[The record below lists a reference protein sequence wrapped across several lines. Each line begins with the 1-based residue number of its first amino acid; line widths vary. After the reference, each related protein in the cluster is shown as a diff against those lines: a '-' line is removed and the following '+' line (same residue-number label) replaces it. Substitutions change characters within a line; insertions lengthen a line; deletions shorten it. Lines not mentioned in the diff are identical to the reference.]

1 MSGNRAAGRE
11 ASGYENRTMEDTVL
25 GRKFAL
31 QHRPGFTL
39 IEMLVV
45 LGIIALLAAITFP
58 VLAHVREKGRQS
70 ACASNLHQL
79 GLAIEIYIQD
89 NDERHPSAIAVPPY
103 AGLPSFQDPTG
114 WAGRVYPYVKS
125 APVFHCPTD
134 PAAGVAETPPRVPVS
149 YALNSNL
156 VGTSQAILAAPSH
169 TVLLFEVADDQAAIT
184 LPDEGGNRVPQNS
197 AAGNGLNG
205 ALLNLTGNGSVRIDG
220 AVYAT
225 GLMDNGGD
233 GSLLPFN
240 QYPEQVGRH
249 SGGSNFLAADGH
261 VTWRKGSEVSAG
273 LSAFASTNA
282 QAATGCGPGSR
293 GGAPC
298 AEGTAAGTHTLT
310 FSVL

>member
-1 MSGNRAAGRE
+1 M
-11 ASGYENRTMEDTVL
+11 L
-25 GRKFAL
+25 GRSFPR
-31 QHRPGFTL
+31 QHRLGFTL

-79 GLAIEIYIQD
+79 GLAIEAYTQE
-89 NDERHPSAIAVPPY
+89 NDERHPSATAVSPY
-103 AGLPSFQDPTG
+103 AGLPSFQTTSG
-114 WAGRVYPYVKS
+114 WAGRIYPYVNS

-134 PAAGVAETPPRVPVS
+134 PTASAAETPPRVPVS
-149 YALNSNL
+149 YALNLNL
-156 VGTSQAILAAPSH
+156 ADNSQAALTAPSH

-184 LPDEGGNRVPQNS
+184 LPNEGDDRAPQNS

-205 ALLNLTGNGSVRIDG
+205 ALLNLTGNGNVSING

-225 GLMDNGGD
+225 GLMDNHGD

-240 QYPEQVGRH
+240 QYPEQDGRH

-261 VTWRKGSEVSAG
+261 VAWKRGSQVSAG
-273 LSAFASTNA
+273 TNALASTNA
-282 QAATGCGPGSR
+282 QATTGCGSGSLGSR

-298 AEGTAAGTHTLT
+298 AEGTAAGTHALT
-310 FSVL
+310 FSVP